1 MWTEKYIHAR
11 FLVIRLGYNIKL
23 AAPKYKI
30 AGAHS
35 NKTPGT
41 RQLMASIPLTI
52 PADYWQTLQI
62 SKIDI
67 EFLHNHLFESE
78 TPMTARELVGVL
90 IEERI
95 RSEKAARTKKRQS
108 DGKLYLPKE
117 QYKDGDHLVF
127 PALDWAKGSVV
138 AVRPGVNPQYGEFD
152 VLTVELEGGQNRMFA
167 AGLADHIL
175 NEEPATTAEEDSLDP
190 KAIQAAYGTEIE
202 GKLEAAFTDDDGLVR
217 IAGRWFPRALL
228 IDVNQGHLNL
238 AEAVLDMV
246 AGEPLPT
253 ADLLKDVELPE
264 GVNPKLAEFSL
275 NLALQEDERFDE
287 VGPAGKV
294 LWCLRRLEPE
304 NVREVPLFLR
314 YYLIEHDR
322 GLLTDEMLALEA
334 QLDDEFS
341 EAGTGSEGD
350 ADEVTISLIF
360 PHWRAGTLPITSRVK
375 SMFPTAYES
384 PRVRFTLVDGKTGDN
399 IPAWVVR
406 KDRYVSGLR
415 DWYESLELMPGSL
428 VQIKRSEKPGELI
441 IEAKTHRT
449 TKDWVRTVIVGADG
463 GIVFAL
469 LKQTVTAEF
478 NDRMAFAIPALD
490 AADQL
495 WQPAAQKKR
504 PFDKMVISVM
514 RELTKL
520 NPQGHVHAQELYAAV
535 NILRRVPFA
544 PLMAL
549 LASRPGEFVHVGDLH
564 YRLEEE
570 LRED

>member
-1 MWTEKYIHAR
+1 M
-11 FLVIRLGYNIKL
+11 V
-23 AAPKYKI
+23 
-30 AGAHS
+30 
-35 NKTPGT
+35 
-41 RQLMASIPLTI
+41 SIPLSL

-62 SKIDI
+62 SKKDI

-90 IEERI
+90 VEERLGFE
-95 RSEKAARTKKRQS
+95 RAAQAKKRQS
-108 DGKLYLPKE
+108 DGKIYLPKE

-127 PALDWAKGSVV
+127 PALAWAKGAVT

-152 VLTVELEGGQNRMFA
+152 VLTVELEDGQDRMFV
-167 AGLADHIL
+167 GRFADHVL
-175 NEEPATTAEEDSLDP
+175 NEGPATITEEDALDP
-190 KAIQAAYGTEIE
+190 KSIQSAFGAELE
-202 GKLEAAFTDDDGLVR
+202 GKLESAFADDDGLVR

-228 IDVNQGHLNL
+228 VDVNQGHLNL
-238 AEAVLDMV
+238 AEAVLDM
-246 AGEPLPT
+246 AGGEPLPT
-253 ADLLKDVELPE
+253 SDLLNDVELPE

-275 NLALQEDERFDE
+275 NLALQEDGRFDE
-287 VGPAGKV
+287 VGPAGEV
-294 LWCLRRLEPE
+294 LWCLQRLEPE

-314 YYLIEHDR
+314 YRSIEHDR
-322 GLLTDEMLALEA
+322 SLLTDDMLALEA
-334 QLDDEFS
+334 QLDDEFD
-341 EAGTGSEGD
+341 EAGIGSEKD

-360 PHWRAGTLPITSRVK
+360 PHWRSGTLPITASIQ
-375 SMFPTAYES
+375 SIFPTAYES
-384 PRVRFTLVDGKTGDN
+384 PRVRFTLVDGKTGDR
-399 IPAWVVR
+399 IPAWVLR

-415 DWYESLELMPGSL
+415 DWYEALELMPGSL
-428 VQIKRSEKPGELI
+428 VRIKRGENPGEAI
-441 IEAKTHRT
+441 IEANTHRT

-478 NDRMAFAIPALD
+478 NERMAFALPALD

-495 WQPAAQKKR
+495 WEPAAQKKQ
-504 PFDKMVISVM
+504 PFDRLVINVM

-549 LASRPGEFVHVGDLH
+549 LASQPGEFVHVGDLH
-564 YRLEEE
+564 YRLGEE